1 MALVVNTTQD
11 LIGSEWGRRPLHAS
25 MHIFPQRKYDAIAD
39 RWNVAKNNV
48 CAYESC
54 HDNNAN
60 FIKFRQDHVVRCCML
75 VRCSSSL
82 ARFKSKRVPCH
93 LFTKSVETTGTFQ
106 KRLFLCLEKNVF
118 HLQKPRKFQK
128 SKLYTVKEKK
138 KKVRQGVFLQRNN
151 RIK

>member
-1 MALVVNTTQD
+1 MALVVNTTQN

-25 MHIFPQRKYDAIAD
+25 MHIFPQRKYDATAD

-60 FIKFRQDHVVRCCML
+60 FIKFRQERAVRCCIL

-106 KRLFLCLEKNVF
+106 KTVVF
-118 HLQKPRKFQK
+118 VPRKECFPFTKTTQV
-128 SKLYTVKEKK
+128 SKVKTVYCQGKK
-138 KKVRQGVFLQRNN
+138 KGYDRACFSIRGF
-151 RIK
+151 